1 MLIRSVQES
10 ERSQLLDLLEICFDE
25 RTLFERYL
33 ECDPEFRW
41 NDLAVVESAGRL
53 VACAQVFRKQI
64 RLAGSVIPLGG
75 IGSVATHP
83 EYRGRGLA
91 RDLLLEREQYLRDE
105 GFPLGLLFTDIPE
118 FYAKLGWVA
127 LPLRQFQLQFA
138 SPDAPV
144 DSAFRIR
151 DFAPADLDAI
161 RALFEAYASR
171 FEGAIVRDATY
182 WNGQLRYAGNPSE
195 DFRVVETRGQIAAY
209 ARCAPFGKT
218 KVMMEHAY
226 LPGAGVALSQLIRAQ
241 LGGHA
246 ALLRLPVDAELE
258 SALAESTIR
267 FERED
272 DLSPMWRVIDAQE
285 ISRLSGRDDGQS
297 SDAALLDDLVV
308 QRGVHYWTSDRY

>member
-25 RTLFERYL
+25 RRLFERYI

-41 NDLAVVESAGRL
+41 NDVAVVESAGRL
-53 VACAQVFRKQI
+53 VACTQVFRKQI
-64 RLAGSVIPLGG
+64 RLAGTVIRLGG

-91 RDLLLEREQYLRDE
+91 RDLLLEREQYMRDE

-138 SPDAPV
+138 DGPV

-151 DFAPADLDAI
+151 EFGPEDLDAI

-171 FEGAIVRDATY
+171 FEGAIVRNAAY
-182 WNGQLRYAGNPSE
+182 WRGQLRYAGNPSE

-209 ARCAPFGKT
+209 ARCAPFGPT
-218 KVMMEHAY
+218 HVLMEHAY
-226 LPGAGVALSQLIRAQ
+226 LPGAELALSQLMRAQ
-241 LGGHA
+241 LCGHSG
-246 ALLRLPVDAELE
+246 LLRLPVDAELE
-258 SALAESTIR
+258 SALAESTVR

-272 DLSPMWRVIDAQE
+272 DPSPMWRVIDARE
-285 ISRLSGRDDGQS
+285 ISRLSSRDD
-297 SDAALLDDLVV
+297 DRAPDTALLDDLIV